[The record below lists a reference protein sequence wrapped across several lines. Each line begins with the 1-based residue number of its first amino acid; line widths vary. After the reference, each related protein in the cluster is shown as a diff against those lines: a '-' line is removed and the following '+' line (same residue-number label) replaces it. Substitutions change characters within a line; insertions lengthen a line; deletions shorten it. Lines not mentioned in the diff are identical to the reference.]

1 MTIRVLVVCNGN
13 RVRADDELQVKQ
25 PFIYEQVAA
34 LSKYNVESTFF
45 LIKGR
50 GVCGY
55 LGNLFRLRRVIA
67 EVKPD
72 LIHAHY
78 GFSGLLACLQREV
91 PVVVTFHG
99 SDVNEIKNRPFSFMA
114 SRLSSKNI
122 FVNATLSRLL
132 HAHGAPVIPCGVD
145 AEMFHVQAK
154 REAREALGLGFE
166 AKLVLFSSAFD
177 NQIKNVALAKSA
189 VELLPEGVQLLE
201 LKDRSRREVAL
212 LLNAVDCLVL
222 TSLSEGSPQIV
233 KEALLCNCP
242 VVSVQV
248 GDVEDVIGELEGC
261 WVTLRSAEAI
271 MAGLSNA
278 LKIHPRPLLR
288 KKGLSFSLDQVA
300 LRVKSVYEDALAR

>member
-1 MTIRVLVVCNGN
+1 MTIKVLVVCNGN
-13 RVRADDELQVKQ
+13 RVQADDELQVKQ

-50 GVCGY
+50 GVLGY
-55 LGNLFRLRRVIA
+55 LGNLCRLRRVVS
-67 EVKPD
+67 EVQPD

-78 GFSGLLACLQREV
+78 GFSGLLACLQRRV

-99 SDVNEIKNRPFSFMA
+99 SDVNEIKNRFFSFLA
-114 SRLSSKNI
+114 SRLSSRNI

-145 AEMFHVQAK
+145 AQMFQVQSK
-154 REAREALGLGFE
+154 REAREALGLGYE

-201 LKDRSRREVAL
+201 LKNRSRREVAL

-222 TSLSEGSPQIV
+222 TSLSEGSPQI
-233 KEALLCNCP
+233 EHPCP
-242 VVSVQV
+242 RAMRAGFEGGQQKGFFWLPRSRPSRSPRTTGCPSPSRPFWNHLGFSRWLFGF
-248 GDVEDVIGELEGC
+248 GDV
-261 WVTLRSAEAI
+261 
-271 MAGLSNA
+271 
-278 LKIHPRPLLR
+278 HQRPSR
-288 KKGLSFSLDQVA
+288 
-300 LRVKSVYEDALAR
+300 